1 VLVEDRQATSIL
13 AERLTGR
20 TASNYGYLGIFNVG
34 INLGRAAALLGDRR
48 VARVNYE
55 RALDWTTKIQYRPE
69 VALTRFE
76 LAKLLLSEAKDASG
90 SHSAALR
97 SEAQAHLDFA
107 ISEFEAMK
115 MQPVLERA
123 LRHKR
128 EGQS

>member
-1 VLVEDRQATSIL
+1 M
-13 AERLTGR
+13 GR
-20 TASNYGYLGIFNVG
+20 
-34 INLGRAAALLGDRR
+34 NLGRAAVLRGDRTA
-48 VARVNYE
+48 ARANYD

-69 VALTRFE
+69 VALIRFE
-76 LAKLLLSEAKDASG
+76 LAKLLLSEAKDARG

-107 ISEFEAMK
+107 ISELEAMK
-115 MQPVLERA
+115 MQPALERA